1 MSQLFFGYSRSMDIK
16 VGKMKSKPF
25 SKHLNILAILMGLYI
40 MSCSTPSDAQDR
52 PAYNAGMFYP
62 KNPREL
68 RQSIQNYLNDPEI
81 DQLPGKPFGLISPH
95 AGYPYSG
102 LVAAYGFAQLK
113 GKSYDAV
120 VVISPCHVDY
130 FPFAS
135 VYNGESYTTP
145 LGKLP
150 VEKSITE
157 KLIKSSKL
165 IRMSDKGHNIGMAG
179 RAEQSLE
186 VQLPFIQETLGE
198 IPIVPIVL
206 GSMDW
211 NVIQALGNQIGKIA
225 KKHNILIIASSD
237 LSHYHN
243 YNDCNKIDKSFI
255 KILADFSIEKL
266 YEGIVSKQVEACGG
280 GPILTLMIAA
290 KMNNATDIEILKY
303 ANSGDVSFGDRSRVV
318 GYLSAAFYK
327 ESKANKKDTSMG
339 TTGNHNRDLT
349 RDEQLFL
356 IQLAEDVIKAVVNKD
371 RIPVPKDI
379 PAICKEM
386 RGAFV
391 TIEKHHQLRGCIGYI
406 LPVYPLY
413 ETVIE
418 VAQSAALRDPRF
430 PPVTPKEL
438 KDLEVEV
445 SVLTVP
451 EKIDDPSIVE
461 VGKHGIIMKR
471 GLYQGLLLPQVAT
484 EYGWDRVTF
493 LEHTCLKAGL
503 ERDAWKDKATEI
515 QIFSAQV
522 FNRKTLGK

>member
-1 MSQLFFGYSRSMDIK
+1 
-16 VGKMKSKPF
+16 MKSKPF

-484 EYGWDRVTF
+484 EYGWDRETF